1 MYVAEFTLQ
10 AKPGHYSQVADLYST
25 FAAEYLSEHEALE
38 SVIVVGDEG
47 SGLIRGIGVWAD
59 RAAADSVNSNPEFAA
74 FNDAVAPLLAG
85 PAERIE
91 LELLHLFTGV

>member
-1 MYVAEFTLQ
+1 
-10 AKPGHYSQVADLYST
+10 
-25 FAAEYLSEHEALE
+25 
-38 SVIVVGDEG
+38 
-47 SGLIRGIGVWAD
+47 
-59 RAAADSVNSNPEFAA
+59 VNSNPEFAA